1 MHFIEV
7 TSVPCLALLALVS
20 AAPFP
25 HSASDIDVNTIASRT
40 MSQRLAYRDIN
51 RIAASGISVFP
62 QKAEGDAPYTNSEA
76 TLKAAIKMP
85 VSFTFGQK
93 MPVILGP
100 GTGVTGTQTFAG
112 NFMKQLMNSTTMD
125 PIILDIPDNLL
136 NDVQLNAEY
145 YSYSINY
152 ISSISNNA
160 KISVITWS
168 QGSMDMQ
175 WAMK

>member
-1 MHFIEV
+1 
-7 TSVPCLALLALVS
+7 
-20 AAPFP
+20 
-25 HSASDIDVNTIASRT
+25 
-40 MSQRLAYRDIN
+40 
-51 RIAASGISVFP
+51 
-62 QKAEGDAPYTNSEA
+62 
-76 TLKAAIKMP
+76 
-85 VSFTFGQK
+85 
-93 MPVILGP
+93 
-100 GTGVTGTQTFAG
+100 
-112 NFMKQLMNSTTMD
+112 MKQLMNSTTMD